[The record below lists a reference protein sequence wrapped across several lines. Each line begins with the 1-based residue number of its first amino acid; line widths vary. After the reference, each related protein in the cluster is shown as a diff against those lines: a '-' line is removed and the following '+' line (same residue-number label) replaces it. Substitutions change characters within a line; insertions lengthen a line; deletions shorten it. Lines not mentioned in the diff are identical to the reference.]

1 MTDAWEL
8 VLHHTYGG
16 PPGMIVDHSPT
27 RRSHGQAVN
36 LSDADF
42 TRDGAAP
49 GSGAV
54 HLHSDTTMIRV
65 PPSQS
70 WAPLGGVRIEIVCEA
85 ELIRHGG
92 RLVTADSFSFG
103 TGNGYFNG
111 EFTQSHGGSSV
122 VAEGGTSPRPLPSEA
137 WMTVGL
143 QYDPAGVQ
151 AEINGSVV
159 NRWEGWNGL
168 LAHTSGL
175 VIGNDLSG
183 HNGLSGRVDDI
194 KIWRLN
200 PNLVGSVFVERPVPV
215 EVGRCW
221 ADWSRRLDEFITT
234 NPHCW
239 ERLTTLVPRAMFAM
253 MSAVAALPNVQA
265 DFAELSDRYRQLWSE
280 GRLGEIPAV
289 LADIIALLRGQGFD
303 PARIADLQALLND
316 GCLSSITEALP
327 LDCDAEFTDMFSVSE
342 SF

>member
-1 MTDAWEL
+1 MADAWEL
-8 VLHHTYGG
+8 VLHHTFGG

-36 LSDADF
+36 LSEADF

-54 HLHSDTTMIRV
+54 RMSPTSIIRIAAS
-65 PPSQS
+65 PS
-70 WAPLGGVRIEIVCEA
+70 WTPLGGVRIEIVCETA
-85 ELIRHGG
+85 LIRNGG
-92 RLVTADSFSFG
+92 PLVTADSFSFN
-103 TGNGYFNG
+103 TGSGYFSG
-111 EFTQSHGGSSV
+111 EFNQSHGGSSV
-122 VAEGGTSPRPLPSEA
+122 ATEGGSDPRPLPPDQ
-137 WMTVGL
+137 WVTVAL

-151 AEINGSVV
+151 VEINCELV
-159 NRWEGWNGL
+159 NRWDGWNGL
-168 LAHTSGL
+168 LAGTSGL
-175 VIGNDLSG
+175 AIGNDLSG
-183 HNGLSGRVDDI
+183 HNGLSGLVDDI
-194 KIWRLN
+194 RIWRLN
-200 PNLVGSVFVERPVPV
+200 PDLIGSVFVERPMPV
-215 EVGRCW
+215 DVGRCW
-221 ADWSRRLDEFITT
+221 ADWSRRLDEFVRV

-239 ERLTTLVPRAMFAM
+239 ERLSALVPRAMFAM
-253 MSAVAALPNVQA
+253 MGAIAALPNIRA
-265 DFAELSDRYRQLWSE
+265 DFADLSNRYQQLWSE

-316 GCLSSITEALP
+316 GCLSSVIEGLP